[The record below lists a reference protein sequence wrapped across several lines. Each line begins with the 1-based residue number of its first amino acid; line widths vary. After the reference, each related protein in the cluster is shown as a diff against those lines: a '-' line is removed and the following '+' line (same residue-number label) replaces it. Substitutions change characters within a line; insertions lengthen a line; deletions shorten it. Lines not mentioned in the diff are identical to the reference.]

1 VSYLI
6 STIHRV
12 GRNSIIIYNSIF
24 IPTVYTVGI
33 CRVGRNSIII
43 YNSIFIPTV
52 YTVGIWQN
60 QMNLAQNIR
69 SSFLY
74 GR

>member
-1 VSYLI
+1 MHRFRGTGE
-6 STIHRV
+6 ST
-12 GRNSIIIYNSIF
+12 GKNSIPAFKEKDGETSMS
-24 IPTVYTVGI
+24 
-33 CRVGRNSIII
+33 RVGRNSIII